1 MNVPS
6 PRDYQRDAI
15 NNISN
20 LYPRENRLLIAHAT
34 GLGKGM
40 MPLWI
45 AMKYPHHVRQ
55 RGMLFIAH
63 RRKILFQAH
72 DRFQQHFGDE
82 YQIGLEMGES
92 SAVGHEDVIFMSV
105 ESVGRIQQQRI
116 RKYDKWDRK
125 FGVVFTDEC
134 FTYNTRVLL
143 PDGSKKAIG
152 KLVNQGY
159 TENVLSWNGE
169 EFVEKQVI
177 GHTKKKTEQDI
188 YEIEYGRAAK
198 AHATETH
205 KFYTDRGEVEA
216 RNLKEGD
223 RIRSIENRDSH
234 FGLSEDA
241 KQVVLGS
248 ILGDGSIRKAHDTA
262 IGPRLDLTQ
271 KADDVDYLRY
281 KATAFDCGVRF
292 GQYKSGYTGN
302 DNIIKARLPT
312 SIVFDDLKDLTDEE
326 IVSSLGPLGWAVW
339 FMDDGSRSTSNGEIR
354 ISTTTISED
363 ALTRAVL
370 DLYNRGIDADIRQQG
385 NEKTLRIAAHSRE
398 KFFRMIRDY
407 VPDCMSYKINQNNS
421 TLVSLDSENEDE
433 WLVVKS
439 VSKTDRSEKVYCLT
453 VEDDHNFVLAN
464 GAVVSNSHHLSEE
477 STWDRV
483 LNFFG
488 VGSDESRHYS
498 INVKGHTLPPL
509 AIHLTATP
517 EDQMAPFVD
526 QMAHSMS
533 VLDGIRQG
541 WLTDIKSYQL
551 GGLDGLESLAAAYD
565 RYLSDDRTLVFASSV
580 DESRRF
586 TGLLNDS
593 GTVNAVHIDASTP
606 KEHRE
611 DIYDA
616 FGKGHVKAL
625 SNRLVL
631 TEGVDIPSITAILDN
646 APPSN
651 QRIATQKWGRGVRPH
666 PEADIDSVETAEE
679 RKEVIRNSPKPH
691 CKLLCTYDPT
701 ETGVTVTQVLTDQ
714 DVDIEEE
721 NDMSVEEVVEVI
733 EEFEEE
739 RPELDLSRVEN
750 FDPSDLSVTETDI
763 FRRTIYND
771 RLKAFTDLQWVVL
784 DSERVG
790 LWLPK
795 NPFTRSKKYAPVP
808 SVVLFREKEGS
819 VQRKIV
825 SGGYN
830 SKMGFP
836 AAVKGSEWQDQNYD
850 SVQDAMERTDSWLHH
865 SARQCYYTATR
876 GNKAQASD
884 DLKEHLRRKDIPVS
898 DDVTDETARLL
909 KADTKIRKKLNKV
922 D

>member
-1 MNVPS
+1 MDVPS

-72 DRFQQHFGDE
+72 DRFQKHFGDE

-125 FGVVFTDEC
+125 FGIIFSDE
-134 FTYNTRVLL
+134 
-143 PDGSKKAIG
+143 
-152 KLVNQGY
+152 
-159 TENVLSWNGE
+159 
-169 EFVEKQVI
+169 
-177 GHTKKKTEQDI
+177 
-188 YEIEYGRAAK
+188 
-198 AHATETH
+198 
-205 KFYTDRGEVEA
+205 
-216 RNLKEGD
+216 
-223 RIRSIENRDSH
+223 
-234 FGLSEDA
+234 
-241 KQVVLGS
+241 
-248 ILGDGSIRKAHDTA
+248 
-262 IGPRLDLTQ
+262 
-271 KADDVDYLRY
+271 
-281 KATAFDCGVRF
+281 
-292 GQYKSGYTGN
+292 
-302 DNIIKARLPT
+302 
-312 SIVFDDLKDLTDEE
+312 
-326 IVSSLGPLGWAVW
+326 
-339 FMDDGSRSTSNGEIR
+339 
-354 ISTTTISED
+354 
-363 ALTRAVL
+363 
-370 DLYNRGIDADIRQQG
+370 
-385 NEKTLRIAAHSRE
+385 
-398 KFFRMIRDY
+398 
-407 VPDCMSYKINQNNS
+407 
-421 TLVSLDSENEDE
+421 
-433 WLVVKS
+433 
-439 VSKTDRSEKVYCLT
+439 
-453 VEDDHNFVLAN
+453 
-464 GAVVSNSHHLSEE
+464 SHHLSEE

-580 DESRRF
+580 DESRRL

-606 KEHRE
+606 KDHRE

-714 DVDIEEE
+714 DVDIEED

-733 EEFEEE
+733 EQFEEE

>member
-1 MNVPS
+1 MDVPS

-72 DRFQQHFGDE
+72 DRFQKHFGDE

-125 FGVVFTDEC
+125 FGIVFTDE
-134 FTYNTRVLL
+134 
-143 PDGSKKAIG
+143 
-152 KLVNQGY
+152 
-159 TENVLSWNGE
+159 
-169 EFVEKQVI
+169 
-177 GHTKKKTEQDI
+177 
-188 YEIEYGRAAK
+188 
-198 AHATETH
+198 
-205 KFYTDRGEVEA
+205 
-216 RNLKEGD
+216 
-223 RIRSIENRDSH
+223 
-234 FGLSEDA
+234 
-241 KQVVLGS
+241 
-248 ILGDGSIRKAHDTA
+248 
-262 IGPRLDLTQ
+262 
-271 KADDVDYLRY
+271 
-281 KATAFDCGVRF
+281 
-292 GQYKSGYTGN
+292 
-302 DNIIKARLPT
+302 
-312 SIVFDDLKDLTDEE
+312 
-326 IVSSLGPLGWAVW
+326 
-339 FMDDGSRSTSNGEIR
+339 
-354 ISTTTISED
+354 
-363 ALTRAVL
+363 
-370 DLYNRGIDADIRQQG
+370 
-385 NEKTLRIAAHSRE
+385 
-398 KFFRMIRDY
+398 
-407 VPDCMSYKINQNNS
+407 
-421 TLVSLDSENEDE
+421 
-433 WLVVKS
+433 
-439 VSKTDRSEKVYCLT
+439 
-453 VEDDHNFVLAN
+453 
-464 GAVVSNSHHLSEE
+464 SHHLSEE

-580 DESRRF
+580 DESRRL

-701 ETGVTVTQVLTDQ
+701 ETGVTVTQVLTDHE
-714 DVDIEEE
+714 VDIEED

-808 SVVLFREKEGS
+808 SVVLFREKGGS

-836 AAVKGSEWQDQNYD
+836 AAVKASEWQDQNYD

-876 GNKAQASD
+876 GNKAQASGN
-884 DLKEHLRRKDIPVS
+884 LKEHLRRKDIPVS